1 MSGNGF
7 MRIAL
12 ICGLAFTMMHQSTV
26 YADTRTHEHRKGEC
40 VLVHAQ
46 NIEFTSI
53 SLMPYNVHS
62 TTFAFDHLF
71 VCTASVP
78 SIFVLP
84 RVRYANPVNVL
95 VTAPSK
101 EVEARCNSPGK
112 TV

>member
-1 MSGNGF
+1 MAGSKF
-7 MRIAL
+7 MRISL
-12 ICGLAFTMMHQSTV
+12 ICGLAFTVMHQSTV
-26 YADTRTHEHRKGEC
+26 YADTRTHEPQKGEC
-40 VLVHAQ
+40 VLVEAQ
-46 NIEFTSI
+46 SIELTPINLVPFS
-53 SLMPYNVHS
+53 VHS

-101 EVEARCNSPGK
+101 EVEARCNSPGR